1 MCNFHL
7 CVYDELHACLIK
19 ATFDTKESPEIFGWT
34 SKDFRGSLIS
44 SLTPKC
50 QRILP
55 FATFHAKPK
64 KIPQKGVLLQNS
76 VSQQDA
82 WANWSYLTVANR
94 VFQSHKK
101 TPRGA

>member
-7 CVYDELHACLIK
+7 CMYDELRACLIK
-19 ATFDTKESPEIFGWT
+19 ATFDIKESPEIFAWT

>member
-82 WANWSYLTVANR
+82 FWPIGHISQWPI
-94 VFQSHKK
+94 VFSKS
-101 TPRGA
+101 